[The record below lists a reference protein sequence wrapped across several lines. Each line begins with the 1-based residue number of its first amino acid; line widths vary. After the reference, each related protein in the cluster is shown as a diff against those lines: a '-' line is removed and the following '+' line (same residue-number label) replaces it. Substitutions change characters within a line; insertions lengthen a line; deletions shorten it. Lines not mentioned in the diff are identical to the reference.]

1 MGLGEMLGVKNEKL
15 NLSKTYDYQSLFEAI
30 KDVEFEA
37 GKPQLVKNGF
47 ADVIVFPE
55 LDRNNQVQISKGL
68 TGGWVVMRS
77 AQPAG
82 VGNLVKNELLDKVTG
97 GLSGLSAAF
106 GDTKK
111 KCMEL
116 VTKTAETIN
125 ALGL

>member
-1 MGLGEMLGVKNEKL
+1 MGIGEMLGIKNAKL

-37 GKPQLVKNGF
+37 GKPELVKNGF

-68 TGGWVVMRS
+68 KGEWVVLRS

-82 VGNLVKNELLDKVTG
+82 VEKMVKNEILDSLTG
-97 GLSGLSAAF
+97 GLTGLSAAF
-106 GDTKK
+106 GDKKK

-116 VTKTAETIN
+116 VTKTADTIN